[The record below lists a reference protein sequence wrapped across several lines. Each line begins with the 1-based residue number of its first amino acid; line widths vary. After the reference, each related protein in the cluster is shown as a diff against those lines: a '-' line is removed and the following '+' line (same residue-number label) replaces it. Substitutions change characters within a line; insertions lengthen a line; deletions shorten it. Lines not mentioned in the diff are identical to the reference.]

1 MDVDRFE
8 RFRRALV
15 RDLVSFGRSEEDAED
30 VVQQVMLE
38 TLKHADHIPHGAEWA
53 YLKSAA
59 HKRAINQ
66 VQRYR
71 PSIPPGYEP
80 DRSEQP
86 RAEAQLI
93 SDEEQR
99 RFRDEYK
106 AVFATFPPL
115 TQQIFLLRGRGL
127 GFDEIAKKLGINS
140 TNARTRFSRGA
151 QLLRE
156 RVGRP
161 PDGAELPGDD
171 DE

>member
-8 RFRRALV
+8 RFRTPLI
-15 RDLVSFGRSEEDAED
+15 RDLMSFGRSEEDAKD
-30 VVQQVMLE
+30 VVQQVMME
-38 TLKHADHIPHGAEWA
+38 TLKHADRIPRGAEWA

-66 VQRYR
+66 VQRYK
-71 PSIPPGYEP
+71 PSIPPGYAP
-80 DRSEQP
+80 GRSEEP

-99 RFRDEYK
+99 RFASEYK

-115 TQQIFLLRGRGL
+115 TQQIFLLRRRGL
-127 GFDEIAKKLGINS
+127 GFDEIAKTLGINS

-151 QLLRE
+151 QILRE
-156 RVGRP
+156 RVSAP

>member
-8 RFRRALV
+8 RFRKALV

-38 TLKHADHIPHGAEWA
+38 TLKHADGIPPGAEWA
-53 YLKSAA
+53 YLKSAT

-66 VQRYR
+66 VKRYR
-71 PSIPPGYEP
+71 PSIPPGYRHQKSEP
-80 DRSEQP
+80 A
-86 RAEAQLI
+86 RAEEQLI

-115 TQQIFLLRGRGL
+115 TQQIFILRRRGL

-140 TNARTRFSRGA
+140 TNARTRFSRAA
-151 QLLRE
+151 QILRE
-156 RVGRP
+156 RVTP